1 MSVASSEE
9 KQNFLKELL
18 RIFLL
23 YFSVHPI
30 VFFASLIIALG
41 FEGLVGFISIIL
53 ILAPLIVFSFTG
65 AFYYFAR
72 RLSDLISG
80 EDSASL
86 SRELSLFPR
95 VSMILMA
102 TGCFIGPC
110 LTVVIAYNKGILL
123 SPAQLVFFGLVG
135 ILEMI
140 IAVALMYYHLKIKLY
155 HFLFAH
161 RDSINVKY
169 KPLNIFQKIVIPIL
183 SAIMLILIFASVG
196 IYKISYIQTVATV
209 TSNVSSKVEKNVVF
223 ISSLYEKTLE
233 QLRVYANTSEVKS
246 MNLNAIK
253 NFLVSIH
260 GQKSVD
266 VEMLFVADLNG
277 NSPNSLGDIK
287 NIKDRAYFNSVIT
300 TGKEIISEPVINK
313 MTGKM
318 IVVAV
323 VPVHDSGG
331 KITGLV
337 GATILLE
344 RIETLLSEDRIFKS
358 GRFMILNKEGKALFH
373 TNRDTIGKSIGKEFV
388 DDGKNFININ
398 KLVTESE
405 GKIFS
410 YTFFGKEVFSY
421 KKKIPATG
429 DFLIFS
435 MDKRDFIDEIQ
446 FVLVEIVI
454 ALIIIGLLTFV
465 IIRAIARSF
474 SNPIQNTVAILKR
487 LAEGDLT
494 AESND
499 FLADEFGDMIRNFKL
514 FQRKLRGTISSSL
527 DSVVQLSASAE
538 ELAATSAKMSEGAQT
553 QAAAVEEASASLEE
567 ISASIELINKNA
579 ADQTEM
585 AGATFELM
593 EKLKDDTAIV
603 SDFAFKALEAAK
615 NTTNQASNGQ
625 KFMKDTI
632 DGMNNIDESTQR
644 IADMV
649 RFIGD
654 ISDQV
659 NLLALNASIEA
670 ARAGEH
676 GRGFAVVAEEISK
689 LADETAASAKRITE
703 FVQLGLS
710 EVKRGR
716 ELVDMTGE
724 ALDNIIR
731 YIEET
736 TELVKRITD
745 AAKRQLKSSEEVLG
759 ATKKVTVM
767 AESISSSTKEQLLT
781 NQEMANTIEQINQ
794 ITQNTAAASEEVAS
808 SAEEISAQAETLKAQ
823 MEFFKV

>member
-123 SPAQLVFFGLVG
+123 SPVQLVFFGLVG

-209 TSNVSSKVEKNVVF
+209 TSNVSSKVEKNVAF

-246 MNLNAIK
+246 MNLNVIK

-260 GQKSVD
+260 GQKSGD

-474 SNPIQNTVAILKR
+474 SNPIQNTVVILKR
-487 LAEGDLT
+487 LADGDLA

-538 ELAATSAKMSEGAQT
+538 ELAATSAKMSDGAQS
-553 QAAAVEEASASLEE
+553 QAASVEEASASLEE
-567 ISASIELINKNA
+567 ISGSIELINGNA
-579 ADQTEM
+579 GEQSRLTREA
-585 AGATFELM
+585 FVSM
-593 EKLKDDTAIV
+593 EKLKDDNEMVAKLAV
-603 SDFAFKALEAAK
+603 EALQKAKGTTDQANIGQNLMQ
-615 NTTNQASNGQ
+615 NT
-625 KFMKDTI
+625 I
-632 DGMNNIDESTQR
+632 EGMNRIDESTQR
-644 IADMV
+644 IADTV
-649 RFIGD
+649 RLISD

-703 FVQLGLS
+703 FVQLGLR
-710 EVKRGR
+710 EVEAGR
-716 ELVDMTGE
+716 KNVDETGNAFYRIIEYIAHTEELVTKITE
-724 ALDNIIR
+724 AA
-731 YIEET
+731 E
-736 TELVKRITD
+736 
-745 AAKRQLKSSEEVLG
+745 RQRLSTVEVLER
-759 ATKKVTVM
+759 TKRVNEM
-767 AESISSSTKEQLLT
+767 SEIISMSTNEQMLS
-781 NQEMANTIEQINQ
+781 NQEMAKTMDQINS
-794 ITQNTAAASEEVAS
+794 ITQAVAASAEEIAS

>member
-123 SPAQLVFFGLVG
+123 SPVQLVFFGLVG

-358 GRFMILNKEGKALFH
+358 GRFMILN
-373 TNRDTIGKSIGKEFV
+373 
-388 DDGKNFININ
+388 
-398 KLVTESE
+398 
-405 GKIFS
+405 
-410 YTFFGKEVFSY
+410 
-421 KKKIPATG
+421 
-429 DFLIFS
+429 
-435 MDKRDFIDEIQ
+435 
-446 FVLVEIVI
+446 
-454 ALIIIGLLTFV
+454 
-465 IIRAIARSF
+465 
-474 SNPIQNTVAILKR
+474 
-487 LAEGDLT
+487 
-494 AESND
+494 
-499 FLADEFGDMIRNFKL
+499 
-514 FQRKLRGTISSSL
+514 
-527 DSVVQLSASAE
+527 
-538 ELAATSAKMSEGAQT
+538 
-553 QAAAVEEASASLEE
+553 
-567 ISASIELINKNA
+567 
-579 ADQTEM
+579 
-585 AGATFELM
+585 
-593 EKLKDDTAIV
+593 
-603 SDFAFKALEAAK
+603 
-615 NTTNQASNGQ
+615 
-625 KFMKDTI
+625 
-632 DGMNNIDESTQR
+632 
-644 IADMV
+644 
-649 RFIGD
+649 
-654 ISDQV
+654 
-659 NLLALNASIEA
+659 
-670 ARAGEH
+670 
-676 GRGFAVVAEEISK
+676 
-689 LADETAASAKRITE
+689 
-703 FVQLGLS
+703 
-710 EVKRGR
+710 
-716 ELVDMTGE
+716 
-724 ALDNIIR
+724 
-731 YIEET
+731 
-736 TELVKRITD
+736 
-745 AAKRQLKSSEEVLG
+745 
-759 ATKKVTVM
+759 
-767 AESISSSTKEQLLT
+767 
-781 NQEMANTIEQINQ
+781 
-794 ITQNTAAASEEVAS
+794 
-808 SAEEISAQAETLKAQ
+808 
-823 MEFFKV
+823 

>member
-1 MSVASSEE
+1 
-9 KQNFLKELL
+9 
-18 RIFLL
+18 
-23 YFSVHPI
+23 
-30 VFFASLIIALG
+30 
-41 FEGLVGFISIIL
+41 
-53 ILAPLIVFSFTG
+53 
-65 AFYYFAR
+65 
-72 RLSDLISG
+72 
-80 EDSASL
+80 
-86 SRELSLFPR
+86 
-95 VSMILMA
+95 
-102 TGCFIGPC
+102 
-110 LTVVIAYNKGILL
+110 
-123 SPAQLVFFGLVG
+123 
-135 ILEMI
+135 
-140 IAVALMYYHLKIKLY
+140 
-155 HFLFAH
+155 
-161 RDSINVKY
+161 
-169 KPLNIFQKIVIPIL
+169 
-183 SAIMLILIFASVG
+183 
-196 IYKISYIQTVATV
+196 
-209 TSNVSSKVEKNVVF
+209 
-223 ISSLYEKTLE
+223 
-233 QLRVYANTSEVKS
+233 
-246 MNLNAIK
+246 
-253 NFLVSIH
+253 FLVSIH

-538 ELAATSAKMSEGAQT
+538 ELAATSAKMSDGAQS
-553 QAAAVEEASASLEE
+553 QAASVEEASASLEE
-567 ISASIELINKNA
+567 ISGSIELINGNA
-579 ADQTEM
+579 GEQSRLTREA
-585 AGATFELM
+585 FVSM
-593 EKLKDDTAIV
+593 EKLKDDNEMVAKLAV
-603 SDFAFKALEAAK
+603 EALQKAKGTTDQANIGQNLMQ
-615 NTTNQASNGQ
+615 NT
-625 KFMKDTI
+625 I
-632 DGMNNIDESTQR
+632 EGMNRIDESTQR
-644 IADMV
+644 IADTV
-649 RFIGD
+649 RLISD

-703 FVQLGLS
+703 FVQLGLR
-710 EVKRGR
+710 EVEDGR
-716 ELVDMTGE
+716 KNVDETGNAFYRIIEYIAHTEELVTKITE
-724 ALDNIIR
+724 AA
-731 YIEET
+731 E
-736 TELVKRITD
+736 
-745 AAKRQLKSSEEVLG
+745 RQRLSTVEVLER
-759 ATKKVTVM
+759 TKRVNEM
-767 AESISSSTKEQLLT
+767 SEIISMSTNEQMLS
-781 NQEMANTIEQINQ
+781 NQEMAKTMDQINS
-794 ITQNTAAASEEVAS
+794 ITQAVAASAEEIAS